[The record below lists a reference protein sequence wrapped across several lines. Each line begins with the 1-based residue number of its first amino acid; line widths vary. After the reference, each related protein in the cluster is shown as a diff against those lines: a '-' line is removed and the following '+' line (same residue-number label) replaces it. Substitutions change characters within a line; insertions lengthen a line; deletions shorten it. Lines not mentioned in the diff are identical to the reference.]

1 MPDSAATFR
10 NVATGPVNVRS
21 CEPVR
26 RHAGNLGQ
34 TQVTGLQ
41 DAVVEHAQL
50 TPAPETVGTLGVNV
64 IVAPTTHGEMPVAF
78 MVTVMAPEAIAIE
91 AT

>member
-1 MPDSAATFR
+1 M
-10 NVATGPVNVRS
+10 
-21 CEPVR
+21 
-26 RHAGNLGQ
+26 H
-34 TQVTGLQ
+34 